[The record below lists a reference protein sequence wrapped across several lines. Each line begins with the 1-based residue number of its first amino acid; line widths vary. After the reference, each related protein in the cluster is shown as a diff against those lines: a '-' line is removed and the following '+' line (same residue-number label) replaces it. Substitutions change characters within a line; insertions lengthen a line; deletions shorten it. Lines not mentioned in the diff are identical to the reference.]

1 MNLRK
6 AIQTQP
12 MRWMQIRTIAICL
25 VLAMIDGFEVLV
37 MAFVAPHLAKAWNLG
52 PVQVGYLL
60 SSGVLGTALGA
71 LLLSPLADRWGRR
84 RHALVCLTFITVGM
98 GLSALATDVPQLVA
112 CRAFAGMFIGALVAT
127 LNVTASEYAST
138 KRRGLVMGLYGV
150 GLPGGAAL
158 GGALSTVLIGLYDWR
173 APFVFGAAITAAML
187 LVSCATFP
195 ESIEFLTAR
204 RPRNALKAYNRI
216 GAKLGY
222 PAETQLP
229 APRLAA
235 KLVAVRT
242 SVFGGI
248 MLRRTLLLW
257 AGFAL
262 LTSAFYFANTWTGKL
277 LTDVTGD
284 PRLGSKAA
292 VLVPLGGVVGAG
304 LFAALSTVM
313 RPRRVTV
320 LVLLGGAIA
329 FFLYAQS
336 LQNIDMALW
345 LAFLV
350 GVFAN
355 GGIAAFYAISPSIYP
370 AAARASGVGWMIAFG
385 RGIAILT
392 PVTAGYLLA
401 AGWTAQHTY
410 LLFASVLVV
419 SATITLLLDRT
430 YRRRSEDTEAPDAR
444 FELVAAAGS

>member
-1 MNLRK
+1 
-6 AIQTQP
+6 
-12 MRWMQIRTIAICL
+12 
-25 VLAMIDGFEVLV
+25 
-37 MAFVAPHLAKAWNLG
+37 
-52 PVQVGYLL
+52 
-60 SSGVLGTALGA
+60 
-71 LLLSPLADRWGRR
+71 
-84 RHALVCLTFITVGM
+84 
-98 GLSALATDVPQLVA
+98 
-112 CRAFAGMFIGALVAT
+112 
-127 LNVTASEYAST
+127 
-138 KRRGLVMGLYGV
+138 
-150 GLPGGAAL
+150 
-158 GGALSTVLIGLYDWR
+158 
-173 APFVFGAAITAAML
+173 
-187 LVSCATFP
+187 
-195 ESIEFLTAR
+195 
-204 RPRNALKAYNRI
+204 
-216 GAKLGY
+216 
-222 PAETQLP
+222 
-229 APRLAA
+229 
-235 KLVAVRT
+235 
-242 SVFGGI
+242 

-262 LTSAFYFANTWTGKL
+262 LTSAFCFANTWTGKL

-401 AGWTAQHTY
+401 AGWTAQRTY

-430 YRRRSEDTEAPDAR
+430 YRGRSEDAESLDAR
-444 FELVAAAGS
+444 SELVAAAGS